1 LRKKREKFDFIHR
14 QKNVFYNGKTKHFF
28 KQSVLP
34 IIPFVIFGDDRKKWK
49 RDRRRWSVK
58 ED

>member
-14 QKNVFYNGKTKHFF
+14 QKKVFGKTKHFF